1 VHLGTGRFGG
11 LRERVSQPRSAAPA
25 GKYRGRR
32 THIKRRNKQTV
43 VELLTRWQHKLPSNS
58 AVRNWY
64 CGAVLPHAYSTTR
77 RQTDFALPSKQ
88 LTLLSLIGAFDM
100 FSLTAVPFR
109 IHRRTC
115 QVCRQTGQRPWAAPL
130 AGTAVTAG
138 RQHWPSPLVA
148 AGRRHWPGALATCSR
163 RVGDDDADDDDDGD
177 GDGDGDDE
185 LTLHSNMCMHECAP
199 HFILA
204 KLASKLD
211 SNTGQHH
218 WPAPQAAGRRAT
230 AGSEIGPLPG
240 GRCLR

>member
-1 VHLGTGRFGG
+1 
-11 LRERVSQPRSAAPA
+11 
-25 GKYRGRR
+25 
-32 THIKRRNKQTV
+32 
-43 VELLTRWQHKLPSNS
+43 
-58 AVRNWY
+58 
-64 CGAVLPHAYSTTR
+64 
-77 RQTDFALPSKQ
+77 
-88 LTLLSLIGAFDM
+88 M

-163 RVGDDDADDDDDGD
+163 RVGDDGADDDDDGD